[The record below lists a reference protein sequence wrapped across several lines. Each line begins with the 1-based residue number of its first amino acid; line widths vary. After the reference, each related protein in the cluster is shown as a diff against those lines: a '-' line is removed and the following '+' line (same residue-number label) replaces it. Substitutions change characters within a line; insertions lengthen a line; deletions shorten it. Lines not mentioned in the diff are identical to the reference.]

1 MTTLGSR
8 SHRRPSMLIVI
19 GVFLLS
25 AAIAGCSQQGTAA
38 QLDQNAPIVI
48 TTRATVITMQ
58 NNAGMALNEVK
69 LTVVPYGNVEF
80 TKTFSRLEHAETR
93 DVQLTDLLSRD
104 GTAFNPRLSNPK
116 LIRVTAEDTVGKRYD
131 LERPWK

>member
-8 SHRRPSMLIVI
+8 SHRRLSVLTFIGIVW
-19 GVFLLS
+19 LS

-38 QLDQNAPIVI
+38 QLDQNSPIVI
-48 TTRATVITMQ
+48 TTRATVITIQ
-58 NNAGMALNEVK
+58 NNAGMALNEVT
-69 LTVVPYGNVEF
+69 LTVIPYGNVEF
-80 TKTFSRLEHAETR
+80 TKTFSRLERAESR
-93 DVQLTDLLSRD
+93 DVQLADLVSRD

-116 LIRVTAEDTVGKRYD
+116 LIRVSAGDTAGKRYD

>member
-8 SHRRPSMLIVI
+8 SHRRLSVFTFI
-19 GVFLLS
+19 GILLLS

-48 TTRATVITMQ
+48 STRATVITIQ
-58 NNAGMALNEVK
+58 NNAGMALNDVK
-69 LTVVPYGNVEF
+69 LTVIPYGNVAF
-80 TKTFSRLEHAETR
+80 TKTFSRLENAETR
-93 DVQLTDLLSRD
+93 DVQLNELMSRD

-116 LIRVTAEDTVGKRYD
+116 LIRVSAADTVGKRYD